1 MIKRQFFKKPLS
13 YNQEIKTNALINWL
27 IVITI
32 FHHIEIENVRLRRKI
47 KTRNLDDKLSKYS
60 FFTGFI
66 TKIKTIRICAFFY

>member
-13 YNQEIKTNALINWL
+13 YSQEIKTNALINWL

-32 FHHIEIENVRLRRKI
+32 FHHIVIENVRLRRKI

-60 FFTGFI
+60 LFLL
-66 TKIKTIRICAFFY
+66 